1 MRTMNPYSRQPV
13 YSVLIKRGFLTGTTG
28 AKLLFIFSLFFIG
41 ISFSSSAQLGIY
53 EFTGSKSCPVQ
64 NPNVSN
70 QPANASFSIFSVVN
84 VSCKDQEDNECTN
97 EKWNGS
103 NVINLNEYLQFTIT
117 ADPAYVLDLTSFSF
131 TQFIKMRI
139 RV

>member
-1 MRTMNPYSRQPV
+1 MNPYSRQPV

-84 VSCKDQEDNECTN
+84 VSCKDRKITN
-97 EKWNGS
+97 ALTKNGTEATLLILMNTS
-103 NVINLNEYLQFTIT
+103 SSRLQLIPLMFWT
-117 ADPAYVLDLTSFSF
+117 
-131 TQFIKMRI
+131 
-139 RV
+139 